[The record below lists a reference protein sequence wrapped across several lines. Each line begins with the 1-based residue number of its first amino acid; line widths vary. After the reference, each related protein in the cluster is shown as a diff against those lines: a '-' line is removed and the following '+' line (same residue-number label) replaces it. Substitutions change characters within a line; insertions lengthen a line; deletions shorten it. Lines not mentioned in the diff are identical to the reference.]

1 MEGPSFAFSWPFFGF
16 QNLLSD
22 FFLQGQGQSDSSGVP
37 RNPPVYPADV
47 AQVLEDATCTALIA
61 FVCLCSGCPE
71 NKESVSPDMLELL
84 SEKLLP
90 IQV

>member
-1 MEGPSFAFSWPFFGF
+1 
-16 QNLLSD
+16 
-22 FFLQGQGQSDSSGVP
+22 
-37 RNPPVYPADV
+37 
-47 AQVLEDATCTALIA
+47 
-61 FVCLCSGCPE
+61 LCSGCPE